1 MVIFVAP
8 VSNCGEL
15 ALFGIGFSGKPPK
28 YVVAD
33 HRLLSVHSSIARESK
48 WRYIMRAITID
59 ADTGKRVYT
68 RKEVA
73 DLVGASTQ
81 SIRLWEDAGAI
92 PASVRDEGGYR
103 YWYEEDLEAIKAYA
117 SLPRKA
123 KLKK

>member
-1 MVIFVAP
+1 MILKP
-8 VSNCGEL
+8 SLTNYL
-15 ALFGIGFSGKPPK
+15 AFNIQVW
-28 YVVAD
+28 YNN
-33 HRLLSVHSSIARESK
+33 SK

-73 DLVGASTQ
+73 DMVGASTQ